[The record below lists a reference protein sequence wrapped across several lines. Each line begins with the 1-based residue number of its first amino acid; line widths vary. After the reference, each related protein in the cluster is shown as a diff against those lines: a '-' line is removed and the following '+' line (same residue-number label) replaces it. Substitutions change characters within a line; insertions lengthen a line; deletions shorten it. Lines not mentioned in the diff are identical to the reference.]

1 MKTLIKCAHIIKQKQ
16 YTFSEGSIRN
26 KLVLVPLKTHAQS
39 LNMFH

>member
-1 MKTLIKCAHIIKQKQ
+1 MCTYHKAEAVYILD
-16 YTFSEGSIRN
+16 GSIRN